1 MPVTGTPIWVPLVLG
16 SDRSEGV
23 VFVKLGTGVGA
34 GILSGGACITG
45 SRCGRR
51 NRAHQYPCGRA
62 ALCLRTIG
70 LLVKYVGQ
78 EAVEEAARRAGLTE
92 DADDLVDAFVARYDV
107 GDVEV
112 CKEVNTINQALATAL
127 TSVVNVVAPRVL
139 VLAGSPLCFS
149 EAFVRALEGRLEQQ
163 TLFSLG
169 SA

>member
-1 MPVTGTPIWVPLVLG
+1 M
-16 SDRSEGV
+16 
-23 VFVKLGTGVGA
+23 
-34 GILSGGACITG
+34 
-45 SRCGRR
+45 
-51 NRAHQYPCGRA
+51 
-62 ALCLRTIG
+62 
-70 LLVKYVGQ
+70 KYVGQ

-169 SA
+169 SRVKVESTAYGRQAIAMGAGGRMMATLFEDVRRLLQPVKVSA